1 MSASRCYW
9 ARYHAEIKPAA
20 YPEPQAYSERWSA
33 LRPIY
38 ASTMR
43 EAQWTAWHHAPEGTE
58 RVQVFAPGNGKQA
71 REIPRPKAVRPD
83 A

>member
-1 MSASRCYW
+1 MSGSRCYW
-9 ARYHAEIKPAA
+9 ARYHAEAKPDT
-20 YPEPQAYSERWSA
+20 YPESQAYNERWSA

-43 EAQWTAWHHAPEGTE
+43 EAQWNAHHYAPEGTE
-58 RVQVFAPGNGKQA
+58 RVQVFAPGNGKQG
-71 REIPRPKAVRPD
+71 RELSRAEVLRH